1 MKYVI
6 ATLCISM
13 FLINLSTVQAATGNT
28 ILPQP
33 SLMTQMKKQE
43 IINKQNTIVS
53 KLREKAQK
61 KQEAKDRLTALKNE
75 RLTKKNS
82 SVNPVTTPSISTLQ
96 TPGITLSIDRPP
108 KIAPIQIPTQP
119 TVTQN
124 TNIPT
129 PSNVNIETVRSTW
142 VNWYNTVRKSEWLG
156 AYSYDTRLDAT
167 SYDWNIQFAKWKW
180 LNHHRRNP
188 SDSYYDFPVIDS
200 WFMARGIDPKVINRS
215 KHTEN
220 VWYGYYSCNSGDCT
234 SALISSIRSTFDFFM
249 SEKGKSYDAHYRS
262 IVNPYFTKI
271 GLSIIV
277 VPEEKRYYLTV
288 HYITE

>member
-43 IINKQNTIVS
+43 IINKQNTMVS

-75 RLTKKNS
+75 RLAKKNGS
-82 SVNPVTTPSISTLQ
+82 TNPTTPSISNLQ
-96 TPGITLSIDRPP
+96 TPGIMINIDRPP
-108 KIAPIQIPTQP
+108 KITPIQIPTQP
-119 TVTQN
+119 TFTLS

-142 VNWYNTVRKSEWLG
+142 VNWYNTVRKSE
-156 AYSYDTRLDAT
+156 
-167 SYDWNIQFAKWKW
+167 
-180 LNHHRRNP
+180 
-188 SDSYYDFPVIDS
+188 
-200 WFMARGIDPKVINRS
+200 
-215 KHTEN
+215 
-220 VWYGYYSCNSGDCT
+220 
-234 SALISSIRSTFDFFM
+234 
-249 SEKGKSYDAHYRS
+249 
-262 IVNPYFTKI
+262 
-271 GLSIIV
+271 
-277 VPEEKRYYLTV
+277 
-288 HYITE
+288 

>member
-13 FLINLSTVQAATGNT
+13 FLINLSTVQAVTGNT

-61 KQEAKDRLTALKNE
+61 KQEAKDRLTTLKNE

-142 VNWYNTVRKSEWLG
+142 VNWYNTVRKSE
-156 AYSYDTRLDAT
+156 
-167 SYDWNIQFAKWKW
+167 
-180 LNHHRRNP
+180 
-188 SDSYYDFPVIDS
+188 
-200 WFMARGIDPKVINRS
+200 
-215 KHTEN
+215 
-220 VWYGYYSCNSGDCT
+220 
-234 SALISSIRSTFDFFM
+234 
-249 SEKGKSYDAHYRS
+249 
-262 IVNPYFTKI
+262 
-271 GLSIIV
+271 
-277 VPEEKRYYLTV
+277 
-288 HYITE
+288 